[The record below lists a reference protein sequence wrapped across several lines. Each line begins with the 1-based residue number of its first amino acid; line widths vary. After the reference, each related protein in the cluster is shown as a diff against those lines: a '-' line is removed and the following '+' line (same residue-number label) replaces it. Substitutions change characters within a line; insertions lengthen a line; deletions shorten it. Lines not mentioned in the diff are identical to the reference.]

1 MPTENASNL
10 APARPYWSLEQAA
23 MVRFLRLETW
33 WRVGSITNNPANTKP
48 RVLKNDE
55 HEK

>member
-33 WRVGSITNNPANTKP
+33 WRVGSIITDSDNTKP
-48 RVLKNDE
+48 RVPKNDE
-55 HEK
+55 QEI